1 MKYGYMDTLNIS
13 YPEIKWRLINPNGET
28 PDFDLEENI
37 GASFSLDEIIYPDCF
52 EAVEGTLPSKSELD
66 AEVKRLQDVYDG
78 QEYARNRVEEY
89 PSLGDQMDMI
99 YKDNKRR
106 EWEVDPKPDP
116 YDIYKIKV
124 WGLGMTPICWRIYS
138 RIILTCYCV
147 SVCVCVCMC
156 VCV

>member
-1 MKYGYMDTLNIS
+1 MKYGYMETLNIS

-99 YKDNKRR
+99 YKDNKNSTTTHAAAV
-106 EWEVDPKPDP
+106 ETVKTKWPKDNS
-116 YDIYKIKV
+116 
-124 WGLGMTPICWRIYS
+124 GPIE
-138 RIILTCYCV
+138 
-147 SVCVCVCMC
+147 
-156 VCV
+156 